1 MCGIT
6 GLITSNSGLEKRLQ
20 RMTDV
25 ISHRGPDDDGFWLDK
40 SGTVGL
46 GHRRLSII
54 DLSERGHQ
62 PMTNEDGSVWIV
74 FNGEVYNF
82 GDIKPDLEK
91 KGHIFRSQTD
101 SEVLLHAYEE
111 YGEDFVK
118 KLNGMWAFIIYDTKR
133 KRLFASRDRM
143 GVKPLYYYHSGNNLA
158 LGSEIKAILA
168 SDLVKARVDLE
179 GLNEYFTFQNILSDR
194 TLFADIKMLPAGHNL
209 SYDLATKRLKIEE
222 YWRLQYEPKNL
233 SEGEF
238 VEMIHETFKRSMDR
252 HLISD
257 VPVGATIS
265 GGMDS
270 SAIVATTVKHFRNL
284 DTFTGGFDTKN
295 LAEGDRCHDE
305 RPEAR
310 LIAKTF
316 GTNHHERLIT
326 ARDAMDHLPSI
337 VYHFEDPKVAMCY
350 TFYLIA
356 ELVSSEVKVVL
367 SGSGGDEAFAG
378 YPWRYQLIEGKT
390 NATEFDTAL
399 YGWWSRLVQDDNK
412 SRFFTKKTLS
422 QVDLKTPFNEYKKI
436 IDAAGDIS
444 PVNKALYFEN
454 KTFLHGMLMVEDK
467 MDMAFSVEGR
477 VPFLDNEMVDIA
489 RQIPDEL
496 KYRGGNGKYLLRQ
509 AFKKILPN
517 EITEKRKQGFTPP
530 DQTWYRHELRDEI
543 AQLLLGPK
551 ALSGDYIDSK
561 YVRSVLDA
569 HNAGADNRL
578 IMWSLMFFEWWCRI
592 YLDGQKAPL
601 LGKEKVPTRVQA
613 G

>member
-6 GLITSNSGLEKRLQ
+6 GLITSSTGLEKRLKK
-20 RMTDV
+20 MADV
-25 ISHRGPDDDGFWLDK
+25 ISHRGPDDEGFWIDDK
-40 SGTVGL
+40 GEVGL

-54 DLSERGHQ
+54 DLSSAGHQ
-62 PMTNEDGSVWIV
+62 PMANEDGTVWIV

-82 GDIKPDLEK
+82 GDIKPELEA
-91 KGHIFRSQTD
+91 KGHVFRSQTD
-101 SEVLLHAYEE
+101 SEVLIHAYEE
-111 YGEDFVK
+111 YGEKMVGR
-118 KLNGMWAFIIYDTKR
+118 LNGMWAFIIYDTKNQ
-133 KRLFASRDRM
+133 RLFASRDRM
-143 GVKPLYYYHSGNNLA
+143 GVKPLYYYRSGQDLV

-168 SDLVKARVDLE
+168 SDLVKPAVDLE
-179 GLNEYFTFQNILSDR
+179 GLNEYFTFQNILSER
-194 TLFADIKMLPAGHNL
+194 TLFADVKMLPAGYNL
-209 SYDLATKRLKIEE
+209 TYDLAKKRLSLSQ
-222 YWRLQYEPKNL
+222 YWDLKYAPENK
-233 SEGEF
+233 SEDEF
-238 VEMIHETFKRSMDR
+238 AEMITETFRESMDR

-270 SAIVATTVKHFRNL
+270 SAIVATTTKHFRNL

-295 LAEGDRCHDE
+295 LAEGDRSFDE
-305 RPEAR
+305 RGDAR

-316 GTNHHERLIT
+316 GTNHHERLISPS
-326 ARDAMDHLPSI
+326 DALDYLPSI
-337 VYHFEDPKVAMCY
+337 AYHFEDPKVAMCY

-356 ELVSSEVKVVL
+356 EIVSKEVKVVL

-390 NATEFDTAL
+390 NRHDFDQAL
-399 YGWWSRLVQDDNK
+399 YGWWSRLVKDQDK
-412 SRFFTKKTLS
+412 KRFFTPRVLG
-422 QVDLKTPFNEYKKI
+422 QIDLKTPFKEYGKI
-436 IDAAGDIS
+436 IDAAGDVS
-444 PVNKALYFEN
+444 PVNKTLYFEN

-489 RQIPDEL
+489 RRIPDEL
-496 KYRGGNGKYLLRQ
+496 KYRGGNGKYLLRK
-509 AFKKILPN
+509 AFKQLLPE

-530 DQTWYRHELRDEI
+530 DQTWYRRELKDDIED
-543 AQLLLGPK
+543 LLMGQK
-551 ALSGDYIDSK
+551 TLSHQYINPT
-561 YVRSVLDA
+561 YIRQVLDE

-592 YLDGQKAPL
+592 YLDGQKVPT
-601 LGKEKVPTRVQA
+601 LGNEKVPTRVQA